1 MKISVI
7 IPIYNVERF
16 ITRCAIS
23 LMKQTLKEDV
33 EFIFVDDATP
43 DRSIDLLQEVIN
55 QYPERRN
62 QVRLIRHAKNKGL
75 PAARNSGL
83 KVAVGEYIFHCDSD
97 DWLELDMLETLYDVA
112 VKKQAD
118 IVWCDWWLSFKKNE
132 RYMKQPQYETPMEA
146 LKAMLSGVMK
156 YNVWNKLVKHT
167 LYLDS
172 HIMFPEG
179 YGMGE
184 DMTMIRLFARAKRV
198 IYLPKAFYHYVQLNT
213 TALTKTY
220 SDNHLI
226 ELYHNVTI
234 LLNELSELF
243 GNQLNQEL
251 AFFKLDVKFPFLISD
266 NKSKY
271 LLWEEWYPEANKYIW
286 KNKQLSIR
294 SRLLQWLAYKRQF
307 WAIRIY
313 YIFFFRFIYGF
324 IYH

>member
-118 IVWCDWWLSFKKNE
+118 IVWCDWWLSFKK
-132 RYMKQPQYETPMEA
+132 M
-146 LKAMLSGVMK
+146 S
-156 YNVWNKLVKHT
+156 
-167 LYLDS
+167 
-172 HIMFPEG
+172 
-179 YGMGE
+179 
-184 DMTMIRLFARAKRV
+184 V
-198 IYLPKAFYHYVQLNT
+198 I
-213 TALTKTY
+213 
-220 SDNHLI
+220 
-226 ELYHNVTI
+226 
-234 LLNELSELF
+234 
-243 GNQLNQEL
+243 
-251 AFFKLDVKFPFLISD
+251 
-266 NKSKY
+266 
-271 LLWEEWYPEANKYIW
+271 
-286 KNKQLSIR
+286 
-294 SRLLQWLAYKRQF
+294 
-307 WAIRIY
+307 
-313 YIFFFRFIYGF
+313 
-324 IYH
+324 